1 MLPRRAGGGMPN
13 IRWLLAL
20 VTSLHRFLYRA
31 SNGRIGARSGNV
43 DVLLLETVG
52 RKTGRRRS
60 TPLLYVRDGPNW
72 VVVASN
78 AGDDR
83 HPAWWLNLQS
93 RPEARIQV
101 RDQHHAI
108 RARRATGDEGEH
120 LWPQLIAAYQWYDAY
135 RERTRREIPIV
146 VLEPA

>member
-1 MLPRRAGGGMPN
+1 MPN

-20 VTSLHRFLYRA
+20 VTAVHRTLYRVT
-31 SNGRIGARSGNV
+31 NGRIGARTGKV

-52 RKTGRRRS
+52 RRTGRRRS
-60 TPLLYVRDGPNW
+60 TPLLYVRDGANW

-83 HPAWWLNLQS
+83 EPAWWLNLKT
-93 RPEARIQV
+93 RPDARIQV

-108 RARRATGDEGEH
+108 RARRATGDEGER
-120 LWPQLIAAYQWYDAY
+120 LWPRLVAAYQGYDAY

>member
-1 MLPRRAGGGMPN
+1 MPN

-20 VTSLHRFLYRA
+20 ITHVHRFLYRA
-31 SNGRIGARSGNV
+31 TGGRIGARLANV

-52 RKTGRRRS
+52 RKTGQVRT
-60 TPLLYVRDGPNW
+60 TPLLYVRDGQRW

-78 AGDDR
+78 AGDAR
-83 HPAWWLNLQS
+83 QPAWWLNLQS

-101 RDQHHAI
+101 RDEHHPV
-108 RARRATGDEGEH
+108 RARSATAEESEQ
-120 LWPQLIAAYQWYDAY
+120 LWPKLVAAYKYYDDY
-135 RERTRREIPIV
+135 KERTSREIPIV

>member
-1 MLPRRAGGGMPN
+1 MPN

-20 VTSLHRFLYRA
+20 ITVVHRFLYRI
-31 SNGRIGARSGNV
+31 SNGRIGARTGGM

-52 RKTGRRRS
+52 RKTGQLRS
-60 TPLLYVRDGPNW
+60 TPLLYVRDGANW

-93 RPEARIQV
+93 RPDARIQV
-101 RDQHHAI
+101 GDQRHPI
-108 RARRATGDEGEH
+108 RARRSSGEEDER
-120 LWPQLIAAYQWYDAY
+120 LWPRLVAAYRWYDAY
-135 RERTRREIPIV
+135 RERTQRDIPIV

>member
-1 MLPRRAGGGMPN
+1 MPN

-20 VTSLHRFLYRA
+20 ITTVHRFLYRI
-31 SNGRIGARSGNV
+31 SNGRIGARTGGV

-52 RKTGRRRS
+52 RRTGRRRS
-60 TPLLYVRDGPNW
+60 TPLLYVRDGANW

-83 HPAWWLNLQS
+83 HPAWWLNLRS
-93 RPEARIQV
+93 RPDAQIQV
-101 RDQHHAI
+101 GEQRHKV
-108 RARRATGDEGEH
+108 RARRASGEEDERLWSH
-120 LWPQLIAAYQWYDAY
+120 LVTAYRGYAAYRQ
-135 RERTRREIPIV
+135 RTRRDIPIV

>member
-1 MLPRRAGGGMPN
+1 MPN
-13 IRWLLAL
+13 VRWLLAL
-20 VTSLHRFLYRA
+20 ITSVHRFLYRI
-31 SNGRIGARSGNV
+31 SNGRIGARTGKV

-52 RKTGRRRS
+52 RKTGRLRS
-60 TPLLYVRDGPNW
+60 TPLLYVRDGANW

-101 RDQHHAI
+101 RDERHAI
-108 RARRATGDEGEH
+108 HARRATGDEGER
-120 LWPQLIAAYQWYDAY
+120 LWPRLVTAYKSYDAY
-135 RERTRREIPIV
+135 RDRTRREIPIV

>member
-1 MLPRRAGGGMPN
+1 MPN

-20 VTSLHRFLYRA
+20 ITAIHRTLYRA
-31 SNGRIGARSGNV
+31 TNGRIGARTGGV

-52 RKTGRRRS
+52 RRTGRRRR
-60 TPLLYVRDGPNW
+60 TPLLYLRDGANW

-83 HPAWWLNLQS
+83 EPAWWLNLQT
-93 RPEARIQV
+93 RPDARIQV
-101 RDQHHAI
+101 REQRHTI
-108 RARRATGDEGEH
+108 RARRATGDEGER
-120 LWPQLIAAYQWYDAY
+120 LWPRLVAAYKGYDAY

>member
-1 MLPRRAGGGMPN
+1 VPN

-20 VTSLHRFLYRA
+20 ITTVHRFLYRI
-31 SNGRIGARSGNV
+31 SSGRIGARTGGV

-52 RKTGRRRS
+52 RRTGRRRS
-60 TPLLYVRDGPNW
+60 TPLLYVRDGANW

-83 HPAWWLNLQS
+83 NPAWWLNLQS
-93 RPEARIQV
+93 RPDAHIQV
-101 RDQHHAI
+101 GDQRHEVH
-108 RARRATGDEGEH
+108 ARRASGEEDER
-120 LWPQLIAAYQWYDAY
+120 LWPRLVAAYRGYDAY
-135 RERTRREIPIV
+135 RQRTRRDIPIV